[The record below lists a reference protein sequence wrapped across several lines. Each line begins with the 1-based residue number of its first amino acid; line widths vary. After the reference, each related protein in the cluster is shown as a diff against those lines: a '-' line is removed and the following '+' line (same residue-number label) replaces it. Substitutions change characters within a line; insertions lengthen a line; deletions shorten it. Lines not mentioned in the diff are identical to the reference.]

1 MGVIYTKKI
10 DIVVPCYNEEDVLEM
25 YYAETEKI
33 VSNIS
38 GYEFNYIFV
47 DDGSRDKTYSILCD
61 LSEKHTNVKY
71 ISFSRNFGK
80 EAAMYAG
87 FYYTTGDYIVIMD
100 ADLQHPPALIPE
112 MIKKIEEGHDCCA
125 ARRTDRKGESPVRSM
140 FSKGFY
146 KLSNRI
152 TSVNLVRGVVDYR
165 IMSRQMLDA
174 ILSLSEHQRFSKGI
188 FSWVGFD
195 TVWIPYENVERP
207 VGRSKWSFWG
217 LFKYAIDGITA
228 FSITPLRMV
237 TGFGFLISLFAFIY
251 IVITIAQ
258 TVIYGIDV
266 PGYGTTLSAVL
277 FMGGI
282 LEFSIGIIGEY
293 IGHIY
298 VESKNRPIF
307 ILKETNIP
315 LAEYTEKKLSDN
327 KETPNTGAH
336 NRMED

>member
-174 ILSLSEHQRFSKGI
+174 ILSLSEHQRFS
-188 FSWVGFD
+188 
-195 TVWIPYENVERP
+195 
-207 VGRSKWSFWG
+207 
-217 LFKYAIDGITA
+217 
-228 FSITPLRMV
+228 
-237 TGFGFLISLFAFIY
+237 
-251 IVITIAQ
+251 
-258 TVIYGIDV
+258 
-266 PGYGTTLSAVL
+266 
-277 FMGGI
+277 
-282 LEFSIGIIGEY
+282 
-293 IGHIY
+293 
-298 VESKNRPIF
+298 
-307 ILKETNIP
+307 
-315 LAEYTEKKLSDN
+315 
-327 KETPNTGAH
+327 
-336 NRMED
+336 